1 MDLLIRSNGSTHQ
14 RRQTSA
20 GKPRVK
26 SMSTSYFSS
35 GKNAV
40 RDLSASNLRDFS
52 TVKIFFSAR
61 AWMNGSTT
69 SDAAAVKSTVRQH
82 KSKSPAAMILLSTKI
97 VRMVLRPSSIS
108 VAAGRAFLRN
118 PAVSDGDTDAADST
132 PADCTA
138 TLFAL
143 RSEERRGGRE
153 WSSDVC
159 SSDLVNLRCRRAR
172 LFAKSR
178 RVGRRHRR
186 RRFHA
191 CGLHR
196 HVVRLVLNLL
206 ERRLRSEE

>member
-97 VRMVLRPSSIS
+97 LRIVLRPSSIS
-108 VAAGRAFLRN
+108 VVAVCAFLRN
-118 PAVSDGDTDAADST
+118 PAMSDGDPDTDAADST

-138 TLFAL
+138 TLFAGPL
-143 RSEERRGGRE
+143 QQQAEHLEGLGVQPDANALPAKFSGGC
-153 WSSDVC
+153 VC
-159 SSDLVNLRCRRAR
+159 LEGAEAIAPRWPWV
-172 LFAKSR
+172 
-178 RVGRRHRR
+178 RHPSQ
-186 RRFHA
+186 
-191 CGLHR
+191 CT
-196 HVVRLVLNLL
+196 
-206 ERRLRSEE
+206 